1 MKRLHMA
8 EESICIRWIPTWVD
22 QKMAPSLLTF
32 VALSSILFLGLQIL
46 HHRAKQYHRLSHVP
60 GPWIAGIFP
69 RLWTI
74 ISTARNTLHLDHA
87 AVLKKYGR
95 WCHTSNVSSY

>member
-1 MKRLHMA
+1 MA
-8 EESICIRWIPTWVD
+8 LPLLT
-22 QKMAPSLLTF
+22 SLLAF
-32 VALSSILFLGLQIL
+32 ILLFALNIC

-87 AVLKKYGR
+87 AVLKEYGK
-95 WCHTSNVSSY
+95 WWHELNTSSC